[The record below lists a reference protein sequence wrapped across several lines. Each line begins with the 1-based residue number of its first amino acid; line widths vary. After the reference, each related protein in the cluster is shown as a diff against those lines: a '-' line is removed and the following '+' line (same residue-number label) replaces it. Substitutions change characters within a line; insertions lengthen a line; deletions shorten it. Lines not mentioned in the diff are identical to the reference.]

1 MLYQKWEPVTRG
13 RMRDMLERL
22 QTIKE
27 EQDCEP
33 EFFGADCDVD
43 KEPQQAMVFEDSSPI
58 DNILREAHSIRK
70 EISLLHLQ
78 VKRLSTHNERFST
91 SVRRLTLLKKDSDS
105 IARGIQQ
112 RGEALHVR
120 LQGLGKESSGLE
132 VKEGPNSA
140 VSRIARTQYDTLTR
154 AFHAAMS
161 DYNEAEEMQ
170 RNSCRRRIQRQ
181 ASIMGTEIT
190 DVQLDVMVDKG
201 GEGWAELSQSL
212 QSPGGSS
219 SRWAMCEIKSR
230 HKELMELEVR
240 LKEVHELFLHMA
252 VMVEEQ
258 GSMLD
263 NIESNVCGTQE
274 CVEKINVDIKKA
286 LQYKRKNPFQQCCPC
301 LPCWRH
307 NQTF

>member
-1 MLYQKWEPVTRG
+1 
-13 RMRDMLERL
+13 MRDLLERL
-22 QTIKE
+22 QTIRE
-27 EQDCEP
+27 EQEDCEP
-33 EFFGADCDVD
+33 EFFGADYDVD
-43 KEPQQAMVFEDSSPI
+43 KETFPQQAVVFEDSSPI
-58 DNILREAHSIRK
+58 DDILREAHSIRK
-70 EISLLHLQ
+70 DISFLHLE
-78 VKRLSTHNERFST
+78 VARLSTHNERFGT

-105 IARGIQQ
+105 IARGILQ

-120 LQGLGKESSGLE
+120 LQALGKESSRLE

-140 VSRIARTQYDTLTR
+140 VSRIARIQYDTLTR

-170 RNSCRRRIQRQ
+170 RNACRKRIQRQ
-181 ASIMGTEIT
+181 ASIIGTEIT

-212 QSPGGSS
+212 QTQGARSS
-219 SRWAMCEIKSR
+219 CWAMYEIKGR
-230 HKELMELEVR
+230 HKELVELEVR

-252 VMVEEQ
+252 VMVEEH
-258 GSMLD
+258 GSMLE
-263 NIESNVCGTQE
+263 NIESNVCGTEE
-274 CVEKINVDIKKA
+274 CVDKINVDFKKA
-286 LQYKRKNPFQQCCPC
+286 LKYKRKNPFQQCCPC